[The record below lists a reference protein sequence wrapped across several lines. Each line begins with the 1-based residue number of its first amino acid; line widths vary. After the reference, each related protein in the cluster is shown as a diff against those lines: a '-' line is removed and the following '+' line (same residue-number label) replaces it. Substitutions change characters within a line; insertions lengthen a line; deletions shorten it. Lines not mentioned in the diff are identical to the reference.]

1 MEGELWGLAVHP
13 TQDVCASVSDDKTL
27 RLWSTSDDHKMLNVK
42 RLKQAGRCVTFSP
55 DGKHVAVGLKDGKSN
70 TVNVICEDAVKR

>member
-1 MEGELWGLAVHP
+1 
-13 TQDVCASVSDDKTL
+13 
-27 RLWSTSDDHKMLNVK
+27 MLNVK

-70 TVNVICEDAVKR
+70 AVNVICEDTVKSCFSLSVNKRL

>member
-55 DGKHVAVGLKDGKSN
+55 NPHFILHINHRELK
-70 TVNVICEDAVKR
+70 VKMQALD